1 MIDPRLDPIL
11 QACLSRIQVGMVE
24 AVDKASAQ
32 LGLLASSTTS
42 NAQRQLLMNAQFDL
56 QRRTNALNQA
66 FAKELQQRTDKDARR
81 KASGGAAYA
90 ETDWDSLSLVDNAQ
104 VERNVIAERLA
115 QSLAHE
121 CDADFKALHDH
132 LSTLLDD
139 TLVEHNPLRPQVVT
153 YALLEAL
160 SHVSQDDEVIKTLAQ
175 HITRLFAP
183 TLAGCYQ
190 HAVGQLKAQG
200 VVPAAP
206 AMHRQRGSS
215 GASSTSPGQIH
226 SGPRSQS
233 GPLTSPGQ
241 LGTASGHGG
250 SQGGGHSAPVPLD
263 TQRRAAKALSE
274 MFGVAMPGG
283 ELGAGGS
290 SQSGWGAGPSG
301 WGAAAAQA
309 APLSGNAMAAANLT
323 ALIRQLNHTP
333 AGDGQETQPTPMGAG
348 WGGTSPGTLVGPG
361 GSELFGLQMMAP
373 NLIRAHRD
381 ELVQA
386 SGGAALS
393 QMVIDIVA
401 ALFDQVLSDPKV
413 PPQMARQIARLQL
426 PVLRVA
432 MQDMSFFNSR
442 KHPVRRFVNRIAT
455 LSAAFDDS
463 LEGMGPACLARVKS
477 LIDDVV
483 DGEFDRMDL
492 YEAKLAELEAFI
504 DEQNKQESAES
515 AAVAALLSGKE
526 ADLRVQQRYMQLL
539 KRELADIDMPE
550 FVREFLTQIWSQVQV
565 MAATRDGMDS
575 PLSTR
580 IKKAGRELAVS
591 IQPKGSPQLRRD
603 FLIKLPQLMKDLN
616 EGLSMIQWPEE
627 ARQDFFSKLLPAHA
641 EALKAQPPHDLTT
654 RLMEQ
659 QLNKV
664 DRLAIPSRDEAAND
678 PLPVM
683 ADNLEEAS
691 TLTVVT
697 ALSAEEVQS
706 AGFIPE
712 AALPSAD
719 DPLDIDLTIG
729 AAPEDPT
736 LSELDINLDTP
747 PPPTAGMQL
756 VHHINKG
763 TAYQMLMQG
772 QWKRVRLTWVSEGRT
787 FFIFTHGH
795 QHKQT
800 ISLTGRTLAKMCDS
814 GRFKA
819 FEQAEL
825 LERATARAR
834 RQLAELSSGKTA
846 A

>member
-1 MIDPRLDPIL
+1 MNDPRLTPIL
-11 QACLSRIQVGMVE
+11 QACLSRIQVGVVE
-24 AVDKASAQ
+24 AVDKASTQ
-32 LGLLASSTTS
+32 LGLLASGTTS

-90 ETDWDSLSLVDNAQ
+90 ETDWDSLSLVDNEQ

-115 QSLAHE
+115 QALAHE
-121 CDADFKALHDH
+121 CDADFKSLHDH
-132 LSTLLDD
+132 LSSLLDD
-139 TLVEHNPLRPQVVT
+139 SLVEHNPLRPQVVT
-153 YALLEAL
+153 YALMEAL
-160 SHVSQDDEVIKTLAQ
+160 SEVSHDAEIIKTLAQ

-183 TLAGCYQ
+183 TLGSCYQ
-190 HAVGQLKAQG
+190 QAVSQLKAQG
-200 VVPAAP
+200 VTPAAP
-206 AMHRQRGSS
+206 LVHRSRSGSGS
-215 GASSTSPGQIH
+215 HSTSPGQLH
-226 SGPRSQS
+226 DTTRSQS
-233 GPLTSPGQ
+233 GPLSTSESAGVPSGQ
-241 LGTASGHGG
+241 H
-250 SQGGGHSAPVPLD
+250 HSASVPLE

-274 MFGVAMPGG
+274 MFGVAMPTGDLGG
-283 ELGAGGS
+283 GGS
-290 SQSGWGAGPSG
+290 SASGWGSSNSG
-301 WGAAAAQA
+301 WGGQPGQA
-309 APLSGNAMAAANLT
+309 APLSGNAIAAANLT
-323 ALIRQLNHTP
+323 HLIRQLSQVP
-333 AGDGQETQPTPMGAG
+333 SQDGQDTQPGPMGAG
-348 WGGTSPGTLVGPG
+348 WNGTTPGTLVGPG
-361 GSELFGLQMMAP
+361 GGELFGLPMMAP

-463 LEGMGPACLARVKS
+463 LQGMGPAYLARVKK

-483 DGEFDRMDL
+483 DGEFDRMDV

-504 DEQNKQESAES
+504 EDQNKQESAES

-526 ADLRVQQRYMQLL
+526 ADLRVQQRFMQLL
-539 KRELADIDMPE
+539 KRELADVEMPE
-550 FVREFLTQIWSQVQV
+550 FVRDFLTQIWSQVQV
-565 MAATRDGMDS
+565 MAVTRDGMDS
-575 PLSTR
+575 PLATR
-580 IKKAGRELAVS
+580 MKKTSRELTLSV
-591 IQPKGSPQLRRD
+591 QPKGSPQLRRD
-603 FLIKLPQLMKDLN
+603 FLVKLPQLMKDLN
-616 EGLSMIQWPEE
+616 EGLTMIQWPEE

-664 DRLAIPSRDEAAND
+664 EKLSIPSRDEAAND

-683 ADNLEEAS
+683 ADSIEAPT

-712 AALPSAD
+712 AAVPSAD
-719 DPLDIDLTIG
+719 EPLDIDLS
-729 AAPEDPT
+729 AEVVPDDPT
-736 LSELDINLDTP
+736 LTDLDINLDTP

-756 VHHINKG
+756 VHHIQKG

-800 ISLTGRTLAKMCDS
+800 ISLTGRTLAKMCDG

-834 RQLAELSSGKTA
+834 RQLAALSSGKSA